1 MVRGEP
7 SLCQVNNLTQSG
19 QILLD
24 KLSRGTVDSLS
35 IGAGEG
41 KFGLWLD
48 SNFCHGRSQSC
59 STFRNSPLC
68 PGNGDFVVK
77 TLEFWVFDWP
87 SSETQRSWRTTF
99 KCDNFVLICWLIPWL
114 WLLWRSSHVNSYSGC
129 DFTLNPSYPIC
140 MLTLLDGCYLHFLQ
154 SMFIMW

>member
-59 STFRNSPLC
+59 STFGNSPLR

-77 TLEFWVFDWP
+77 TLEFWVFD
-87 SSETQRSWRTTF
+87 
-99 KCDNFVLICWLIPWL
+99 
-114 WLLWRSSHVNSYSGC
+114 
-129 DFTLNPSYPIC
+129 
-140 MLTLLDGCYLHFLQ
+140 
-154 SMFIMW
+154 